1 MYLTLSVSVVC
12 VIVLANYADLHR
24 GLQSVV
30 YALLGLGDLLLC
42 GIGMAALSSAWLPWL
57 GPNAGLGVELGGL
70 MLITGLTGLATLLP
84 KVRQGISRLLDITP
98 HSSVHTT
105 CLNLT
110 VSAVGLGMAQALVW
124 RSFDEVP
131 LQIVAVTPL
140 DLVVSSALMLVLAVT
155 GVGLLVR
162 RTLAET
168 ISRLG
173 LRRLRP
179 RDLLVAALTVGLF
192 LVLDAATGKL
202 WEVLNPASFQRAQ
215 ETATSLF
222 GAILTPAG
230 ALTAG
235 LAAGIGEEL
244 LFRGALQPRLG
255 LVITSLLFMLAHF
268 QYSFSLGMV
277 EVLLLGLA
285 LGYIRRRAGT
295 TPCILV
301 HGGYNIA
308 NVVMLMVAG

>member
-1 MYLTLSVSVVC
+1 MYLTLSASVVC

-24 GLQSVV
+24 GLQPVV

-42 GIGMAALSSAWLPWL
+42 GIGVVALSSAWLPWL
-57 GPNAGLGVELGGL
+57 GPNAGLGSALGGL
-70 MLITGLTGLATLLP
+70 VLITGLAGLATLLP
-84 KVRQGISRLLDITP
+84 KVRRGISRLLDIKP
-98 HSSVHTT
+98 YSSVHTT
-105 CLNLT
+105 CLNLA
-110 VSAVGLGMAQALVW
+110 SCAVGLGVAQALVW
-124 RSFDEVP
+124 RSLDEVP
-131 LQIVAVTPL
+131 LQMIAVTPL
-140 DLVVSSALMLVLAVT
+140 DLVASSALMLILAVS
-155 GVGLLVR
+155 GVGLLIR
-162 RTLAET
+162 RTLPET

-173 LRRLRP
+173 LRRVRL

-192 LVLDAATGKL
+192 LALDAATGKL

-222 GAILTPAG
+222 DAILTPVG

-255 LVITSLLFMLAHF
+255 LMITSLLFMLAHF

-285 LGYIRRRAGT
+285 LGHLRRRAGT
-295 TPCILV
+295 MPCVLV
-301 HGGYNIA
+301 HGAYNIA
-308 NVVMLMVAG
+308 NVVMLMAAA

>member
-24 GLQSVV
+24 GLQPVV

-42 GIGMAALSSAWLPWL
+42 GIGAVTLSSAWLPWL
-57 GPNAGLGVELGGL
+57 GPNAGWGVALGGL
-70 MLITGLTGLATLLP
+70 MFSTGLLGMATLLP
-84 KVRQGISRLLDITP
+84 RVRQGVSRVLDIRAD
-98 HSSVHTT
+98 SSVHTT

-110 VSAVGLGMAQALVW
+110 LCAVGLGVAQALVW
-124 RSFDEVP
+124 RSLDQVP
-131 LQIVAVTPL
+131 LQIIAVTPL
-140 DLVVSSALMLVLAVT
+140 DLVASSALMLVLAVT

-162 RTLAET
+162 RTFAQT
-168 ISRLG
+168 VSRLG
-173 LRRLRP
+173 LRRLRVP
-179 RDLLVAALTVGLF
+179 DLLVAVLTAGLF
-192 LVLDAATGKL
+192 LALDAATSRL
-202 WEVLNPASFQRAQ
+202 WQVINPPSFQRAQ

-222 GAILTPAG
+222 SAILTPAG

-255 LVITSLLFMLAHF
+255 LVLTSLLFMLAHF

-285 LGYIRRRAGT
+285 LGYLRRRAGT

-308 NVVMLMVAG
+308 NVVMLMVAA